1 MSDYIVT
8 LRRPHAPQ
16 AAFIDSPAK
25 RKAVRAGRRGGKTV
39 GVATLAVKA
48 LLAMR
53 RVLYAVPTQEQVDR
67 FWFECKR
74 ALANLIDANILYKNE
89 TRHILEFPGTEARIR
104 AKTAWNADSLRGDYA
119 DLLILDEW
127 QLMNEDAWEV
137 VGAPMML
144 DTNGDAVFVYTPP
157 SFRTAGM
164 SKAHDPR
171 HAAKLFA
178 KAQADTTG
186 RWAAFH
192 FGSQDNPYLS
202 VEALAEIA
210 QDMSDLTYRQEILA
224 LDIDEAPGALWTRAG
239 IERMRVVKA
248 PDLTRI
254 VTGIDP
260 SATASGDEAGV
271 ITGGVGVCSCRGEP
285 ALHGFVL
292 SDDSVQAAPEKW
304 AAAGVT
310 AYHKYDGNAL
320 VAESNNGGEMVRV
333 TIGTIPH
340 APPVKLVYA
349 SRGKFTRAE
358 PISLLP
364 IHFVGS
370 FPRLEEELCT
380 WIPGMASPNRL
391 DAFVW
396 AFTELLITGKSM
408 QSIMQHYADLAARRK
423 EQGHLHDGTLATA
436 GA

>member
-1 MSDYIVT
+1 MSEYTVT
-8 LRRPHAPQ
+8 LRRPHAQQ

-74 ALANLIDANILYKNE
+74 ALEPLIDADVLYKNE

-104 AKTAWNADSLRGDYA
+104 AKTAWNADGLRGDYA

-178 KAQADTTG
+178 RAQSDTSG

-192 FGSQDNPYLS
+192 FGSHDNPYLS
-202 VEALAEIA
+202 SEALVEITK
-210 QDMSDLTYRQEILA
+210 DMTDLAYRQEILA
-224 LDIDEAPGALWTRAG
+224 QDIDEVPGALWKRKD
-239 IERMRVVKA
+239 IEKMRVVKA
-248 PDLTRI
+248 PDLFRI
-254 VTGIDP
+254 ATAIDP
-260 SATASGDEAGV
+260 SATATGDEAGI
-271 ITGGVGVCSCRGEP
+271 ITGGVGMCDCKGDPEP
-285 ALHGFVL
+285 HGFL
-292 SDDSVQAAPEKW
+292 LADDSVQAAPELW
-304 AAAGVT
+304 ARGAVT
-310 AYHKYDGNAL
+310 AYHKHSADAL
-320 VAESNNGGEMVRV
+320 IAESNNGGEMVRV
-333 TIGTIPH
+333 TISTVPN
-340 APPVKLVYA
+340 APAVKLIHA
-349 SRGKFTRAE
+349 SRGKYTRAE
-358 PISLLP
+358 PVSLLP

-370 FPRLEEELCT
+370 FPRLEDELCT
-380 WIPGMASPNRL
+380 WLPGMESPNRF

-396 AFTELLITGKSM
+396 AFTELL
-408 QSIMQHYADLAARRK
+408 
-423 EQGHLHDGTLATA
+423 LHEEVRIRWL
-436 GA
+436 